1 MGAVF
6 LYVVVLCFALA
17 SSEVLLAGAAS
28 RSSWSYV
35 ISVDHQAAGEQPY
48 PRGCNSKQVSITV
61 GTGKAAV
68 NYAFTADTGSAALL
82 MTCKTP
88 TSTANCGGSLP
99 ASSNYELTPAH
110 TVTGSTCSV
119 ANTGI
124 GCLLPDQQCFISEA
138 LTGDPGYYN
147 INNGQIAQ
155 DTVTVQNVLS
165 GGRLSFKGMFGCAEA
180 YINCPGSGNGIEAGW
195 TFNVGGAPSA
205 MAVPEQIY
213 QAGLISKKVT
223 GICYQ
228 RPQKDASCTNQL
240 KPNSA
245 VVLGPAL
252 PRGVNSTQLHS
263 APLIPA
269 VFPTPTNGSATPYTN
284 TFRSNVIS
292 ASVPAFNNPSA
303 PLTCGYDGVSVLWD
317 TGAYGQST
325 VPADAYDAFVA
336 YWQAGYAAAKASADA
351 KRYGWTI
358 EPCASPSA
366 AMCRMQSTHAFRS
379 PCQAAAL
386 PPCSGAQKP
395 WPPCIL
401 QASTSHWRVVQWPS
415 CPPPSHSAP
424 AAASRNTATTAV
436 AVCSYVQGASPVG
449 GYFWLAGPWF
459 MGRFVQFDSSAPAAG
474 FPESTGTVYWS
485 DPISSCSFSS

>member
-1 MGAVF
+1 MDTAA
-6 LYVVVLCFALA
+6 CT
-17 SSEVLLAGAAS
+17 LL
-28 RSSWSYV
+28 
-35 ISVDHQAAGEQPY
+35 
-48 PRGCNSKQVSITV
+48 
-61 GTGKAAV
+61 
-68 NYAFTADTGSAALL
+68 
-82 MTCKTP
+82 
-88 TSTANCGGSLP
+88 
-99 ASSNYELTPAH
+99 LT
-110 TVTGSTCSV
+110 
-119 ANTGI
+119 
-124 GCLLPDQQCFISEA
+124 Q
-138 LTGDPGYYN
+138 
-147 INNGQIAQ
+147 
-155 DTVTVQNVLS
+155 
-165 GGRLSFKGMFGCAEA
+165 
-180 YINCPGSGNGIEAGW
+180 
-195 TFNVGGAPSA
+195 
-205 MAVPEQIY
+205 
-213 QAGLISKKVT
+213 T

-366 AMCRMQSTHAFRS
+366 MCGSNVPDAEHACFQITMPGSSSAAMQRRAKALASMYPASIDITLEGGAVAQLPTAFPLS
-379 PCQAAAL
+379 A
-386 PPCSGAQKP
+386 CSG
-395 WPPCIL
+395 
-401 QASTSHWRVVQWPS
+401 
-415 CPPPSHSAP
+415 
-424 AAASRNTATTAV
+424 SRNTATTAV